1 MLIAWAFIV
10 MSWNSYQ
17 PLLQVGPFMTMEHC
31 QEAKQTVE
39 STMVSTFAPRMGTVI
54 KTSDC
59 FKVVINGK

>member
-10 MSWNSYQ
+10 MSWNSVQ
-17 PLLQVGPFMTMEHC
+17 PIIQVGPFMTMEHC